1 MVKNAENPYKK
12 SEALPQQAQAENHLP
27 SLYGSPGASWQDKQ
41 AEGEAVPDVSIW
53 YILYA
58 RFPKGYLNR
67 PLGQPTHRPMGSV
80 ALPLPLTRHH

>member
-1 MVKNAENPYKK
+1 M
-12 SEALPQQAQAENHLP
+12 PQQAQAENHLP
-27 SLYGSPGASWQDKQ
+27 SLYGNPGASWQDKQ

-67 PLGQPTHRPMGSV
+67 PLGQPTHRPMGSRR
-80 ALPLPLTRHH
+80 AAPAAFGGTTTYKKQ